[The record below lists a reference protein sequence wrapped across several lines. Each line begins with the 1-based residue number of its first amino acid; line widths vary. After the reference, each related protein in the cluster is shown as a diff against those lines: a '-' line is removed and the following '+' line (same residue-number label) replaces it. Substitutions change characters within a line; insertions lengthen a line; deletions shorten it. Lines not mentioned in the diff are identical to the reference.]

1 MAFEIVQQELNQKL
15 PSPKGLALAIIKA
28 CQREE
33 VTAAE
38 VSDLVQTD
46 PALSGRLLMCANA
59 AATGVRPVASVNEAV
74 RRLGLNTV
82 RQLALSFSL
91 IDQHSSGSC
100 REFDYG
106 GFWSHSLLMALAMQE
121 IGRLQ
126 RVGTPD
132 DLLTCGLLSQVGRLA
147 LATTYPLEYGSV
159 LTQGAKGPQ
168 QLQLERDKLQVD
180 HLQLTTALM
189 THWGIPQSL
198 VEAVSFH
205 EDPLRSKFPSDSR
218 ARALCDALHLALKI
232 ADYALAPQP
241 TQAELKPGLIA
252 LTNAAQLDAEGFMA
266 LVERV
271 IVQWQ
276 IWGQT
281 LKIQTPKI
289 TGFEAVASTATL
301 PPPVLHNMQLRV
313 LVADDDDAARR
324 LLEVLLDSQSDCVVR
339 SARNGQEAL
348 ELALEFMPHVL
359 VTDWHMPVM
368 DGIDLCQALRSS
380 EWGQGIYILMLTGAG
395 EEDDL
400 VAAFEAGVDD
410 YLVRPVN
417 RRALSARLH
426 GARRYVQMRE
436 AWVRDHAQL
445 AQMAAELTLS
455 NKRFKLASHTDPL
468 TEVSNR
474 RAGLLA
480 LNQAWSSATRRGSPL
495 AVISIDI
502 DHFKRINDTYGH
514 GVGDAIL
521 QYTASTLRKYSR
533 AEDTV
538 CRWGGEEFL
547 VISPDVGQDVA
558 MRTAERLRLAIEHSG
573 IDIPGGSVA
582 ITVSLGVAC
591 WEVGLQSVESLL
603 SNADAALYEAKGSGR
618 NKTVVHSAEPKDR

>member
-1 MAFEIVQQELNQKL
+1 
-15 PSPKGLALAIIKA
+15 
-28 CQREE
+28 
-33 VTAAE
+33 
-38 VSDLVQTD
+38 
-46 PALSGRLLMCANA
+46 
-59 AATGVRPVASVNEAV
+59 
-74 RRLGLNTV
+74 
-82 RQLALSFSL
+82 
-91 IDQHSSGSC
+91 
-100 REFDYG
+100 
-106 GFWSHSLLMALAMQE
+106 
-121 IGRLQ
+121 
-126 RVGTPD
+126 
-132 DLLTCGLLSQVGRLA
+132 
-147 LATTYPLEYGSV
+147 
-159 LTQGAKGPQ
+159 
-168 QLQLERDKLQVD
+168 
-180 HLQLTTALM
+180 
-189 THWGIPQSL
+189 
-198 VEAVSFH
+198 
-205 EDPLRSKFPSDSR
+205 
-218 ARALCDALHLALKI
+218 
-232 ADYALAPQP
+232 
-241 TQAELKPGLIA
+241 
-252 LTNAAQLDAEGFMA
+252 
-266 LVERV
+266 
-271 IVQWQ
+271 
-276 IWGQT
+276 
-281 LKIQTPKI
+281 
-289 TGFEAVASTATL
+289 
-301 PPPVLHNMQLRV
+301 LHNMQLRV

-547 VISPDVGQDVA
+547 VISPNVGQDVA

-591 WEVGLQSVESLL
+591 WELGLQSVESLL